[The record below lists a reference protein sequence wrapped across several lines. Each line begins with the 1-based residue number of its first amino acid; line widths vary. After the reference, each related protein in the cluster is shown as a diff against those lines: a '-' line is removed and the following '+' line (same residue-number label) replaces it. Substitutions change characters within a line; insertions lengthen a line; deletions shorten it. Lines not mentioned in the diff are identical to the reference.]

1 MAAQGGS
8 AAAAA
13 DLGYIVP
20 SAIVDLEVMY
30 EAALPPP
37 YFHRVVDGSG
47 SGVNLAAGSTK
58 NVSLWFAQHSDKEGL
73 GKAPVVAVTVVHNG
87 AAAPEGFT
95 LLSKEILRQGDGG
108 SKAHLAVKRRAPGG
122 TELGL
127 GAIAATYGEATPG
140 ALSAAAPPCAVP
152 DVFPAALLPAQRVR
166 GGAKLPPA
174 STRQTPPKCGCG

>member
-1 MAAQGGS
+1 MAAQGGAT
-8 AAAAA
+8 AAVA
-13 DLGYIVP
+13 DVGYIVP

-47 SGVNLAAGSTK
+47 SGVNLAAGSSK

-73 GKAPVVAVTVVHNG
+73 GKAPVVAVTVVHDGG
-87 AAAPEGFT
+87 AVPEGFA
-95 LLSKEILRQGDGG
+95 LLSKEVLRQGDGG

-127 GAIAATYGEATPG
+127 GAVAATYGEATPG

-152 DVFPAALLPAQRVR
+152 DVFPAALLRAQKARVGSR
-166 GGAKLPPA
+166 SPLPC
-174 STRQTPPKCGCG
+174 TRVMPPR